1 LSDAAVRYARPLFGF
16 PPLVSQLKSFAR
28 LRGSLRGRRS
38 PELSAGSTLT
48 AGERE
53 CIFILVNQFLLAPPV
68 LSTLCGAFFCQRN
81 RAGSDAIAV
90 SHRAKKS
97 FRLSL
102 AI

>member
-1 LSDAAVRYARPLFGF
+1 
-16 PPLVSQLKSFAR
+16 
-28 LRGSLRGRRS
+28 
-38 PELSAGSTLT
+38 LT

-68 LSTLCGAFFCQRN
+68 LSTLCGAFFCRRN
-81 RAGSDAIAV
+81 RAGSDAITV

>member
-1 LSDAAVRYARPLFGF
+1 MSDAAVRYARPLFGF
-16 PPLVSQLKSFAR
+16 PLLVSQLKSFAR
-28 LRGSLRGRRS
+28 LRGSLHGRS
-38 PELSAGSTLT
+38 PEVSAGSTLT

-53 CIFILVNQFLLAPPV
+53 CIFILVNQFLVPPV
-68 LSTLCGAFFCQRN
+68 LSTLCGAFFCRRN
-81 RAGSDAIAV
+81 RAGSDAIMV